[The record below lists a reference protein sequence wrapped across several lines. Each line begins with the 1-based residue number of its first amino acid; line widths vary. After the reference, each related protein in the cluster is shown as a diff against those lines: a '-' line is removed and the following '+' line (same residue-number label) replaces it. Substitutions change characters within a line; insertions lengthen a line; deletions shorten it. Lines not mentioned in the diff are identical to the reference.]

1 MARFCT
7 SCGAPMEDASSFC
20 SHCGKSVPSA
30 ASAPVTAA
38 PTVANA
44 LSDNIAGAL
53 AYITIFPAIF
63 FLVVAPYNRNRFIR
77 FHSFQ
82 CLFLFVAAV
91 ALNILI
97 GFLPF
102 VRWMLWNLLSLAC
115 FVLVVFLIIKA
126 YQGQKFK
133 VPVIGDMAEKQADS
147 I

>member
-82 CLFLFVAAV
+82 SLFLFVAAV

-133 VPVIGDMAEKQADS
+133 VPVIGDMAEKRADS